1 MSNAL
6 FHFWLTVFVFNEE
19 NLGTETL
26 FGPFI
31 NDTISCRCVL
41 QWGLQGKAEDVGFT
55 IHEIQ

>member
-1 MSNAL
+1 
-6 FHFWLTVFVFNEE
+6 VFNEE

-41 QWGLQGKAEDVGFT
+41 QWGLQGKAEDVGVT